1 MFTPQPI
8 WKQVT
13 AFLKLG
19 AYIKVGKRING
30 SKNTYYLLN
39 AANSPFLYISENNFN
54 KLLKTYRRIQQN
66 AVTGFYEYNPTGRR
80 VKKNLK
86 HQPKAKKS
94 QLSLKI
100 KGKNNYSSIKSKS
113 CQFK

>member
-8 WKQVT
+8 WKQIT

-19 AYIKVGKRING
+19 AYIKVGKRLNG
-30 SKNTYYLLN
+30 SKNIYYLLN
-39 AANSPFLYISENNFN
+39 AKNSPFLFISENNFN
-54 KLLKTYRRIQQN
+54 KLLKTYRRIVQN
-66 AVTGFYEYNPTGRR
+66 PATGFYEYNPTGRR

-86 HQPKAKKS
+86 HQPKVKKV

-100 KGKNNYSSIKSKS
+100 KCKKVKA
-113 CQFK
+113 

>member
-8 WKQVT
+8 WKQSV

-19 AYIKVGKRING
+19 AYIKAGKRTN
-30 SKNTYYLLN
+30 SKKNTYYLLN
-39 AANSPFLYISENNFN
+39 AESSPFLFISENNFN
-54 KLLKTYRRIQQN
+54 KLLKIYRRIQQN
-66 AVTGFYEYNPTGRR
+66 KITGYYEYNPSGRR

-86 HQPKAKKS
+86 HVPKVKKV

-100 KGKNNYSSIKSKS
+100 KCKKVKV
-113 CQFK
+113 

>member
-8 WKQVT
+8 WKQIT

-19 AYIKVGKRING
+19 AYIKAGKRTN
-30 SKNTYYLLN
+30 SKKNTYYLLN
-39 AANSPFLYISENNFN
+39 ATNSPFLYISENNFN
-54 KLLKTYRRIQQN
+54 KLLKTYRRIVQN
-66 AVTGFYEYNPTGRR
+66 TVTGFYEYNPNGRR

-86 HQPKAKKS
+86 HVPKTKKV

-100 KGKNNYSSIKSKS
+100 KCKKSK
-113 CQFK
+113 